1 MLHLLSEKIALFLF
15 DKNDKYP
22 LEIYTYGFELIV
34 SSLIEALSILI
45 LGILIG
51 NFTETLIFIVYFSL
65 IRFYSGGY
73 HAYAYMKCYLITVIV
88 YLGILLFYNYIL
100 MFFNNIIILFVSIF
114 VWVFSIFLFYKLCP
128 LRDKSKAVN
137 NIQKNKRISIIMLCF
152 GMAVYLCG
160 FNLLHIK
167 ELFIVVPVILS
178 VDILFIPEIISKNTR
193 RCKNE

>member
-45 LGILIG
+45 LGILVGDFI
-51 NFTETLIFIVYFSL
+51 ETLIFVVYFSL

-73 HAYAYMKCYLITVIV
+73 HAYTYMRCYLITVIV
-88 YLGILLFYNYIL
+88 YLGILLFYNYFL
-100 MFFNNIIILFVSIF
+100 LHFNNAIILFVSGC
-114 VWVFSIFLFYKLCP
+114 VWMLSLFLFYKLCP
-128 LRDKSKAVN
+128 LRNKSKEVN
-137 NIQKNKRISIIMLCF
+137 NIQKNKWISIIVLCF
-152 GMAVYLCG
+152 GMTVYLFG

-178 VDILFIPEIISKNTR
+178 VDILFVPEIIKQ
-193 RCKNE
+193 KYEEVKK